1 MRVTRWKNHL
11 PDPGGRASA
20 RAVNRPAR
28 VAALE
33 CSAKAHI
40 RLRLRIARTRSL
52 PMLDE
57 SPDHTKRPI
66 CHCADP
72 ITR

>member
-52 PMLDE
+52 PMLE
-57 SPDHTKRPI
+57 SRQTIQNGRFVI
-66 CHCADP
+66 AQ
-72 ITR
+72 TQ